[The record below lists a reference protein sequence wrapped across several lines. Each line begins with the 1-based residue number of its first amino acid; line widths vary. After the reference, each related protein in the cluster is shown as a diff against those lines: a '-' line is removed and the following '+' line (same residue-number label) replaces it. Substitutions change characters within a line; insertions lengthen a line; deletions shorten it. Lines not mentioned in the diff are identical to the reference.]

1 MLAHSTSGV
10 RKTREISS
18 FQENNFD
25 ISFTVDK
32 SVPGKHIQ
40 IAIEKSDPSIITK
53 VDLFDI
59 YENEERLPGQR
70 SLSFKVYMQSL
81 ESTLDDTVKNDL
93 IKTIVERVSKK

>member
-1 MLAHSTSGV
+1 MLASSTSGIK
-10 RKTREISS
+10 KTKEIST

-40 IAIEKSDPSIITK
+40 IAIEKTDPSIITK
-53 VDLFDI
+53 VNLFDI
-59 YENEERLPGQR
+59 YEDETKLPGQR

-81 ESTLDDTVKNDL
+81 ESTLDDQVKNDL
-93 IKTIVERVSKK
+93 IKTIVDRVSKK